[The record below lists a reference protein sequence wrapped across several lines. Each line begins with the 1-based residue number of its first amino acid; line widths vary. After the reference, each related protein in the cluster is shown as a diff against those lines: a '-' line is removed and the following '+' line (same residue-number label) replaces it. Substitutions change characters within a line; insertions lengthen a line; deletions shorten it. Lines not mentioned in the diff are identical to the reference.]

1 MFLSFWTE
9 DANDDDEDDDNK
21 FGEDLGC
28 CPVWEEEAGSM
39 RPPAA
44 ALANAGP
51 RPHTLLVSHFVELC
65 ETRIQNKNMG
75 KSVTEPLLYVL
86 VHCEIMRNTFCEEQ
100 NKLDPV
106 GSTVRYEMM
115 KLRTGSV

>member
-1 MFLSFWTE
+1 MLTFFWSE
-9 DANDDDEDDDNK
+9 EANDDNK

-51 RPHTLLVSHFVELC
+51 RPHTLLVSHFVEVRPELAHRYPIFLC
-65 ETRIQNKNMG
+65 
-75 KSVTEPLLYVL
+75 SWDV
-86 VHCEIMRNTFCEEQ
+86 EI
-100 NKLDPV
+100 
-106 GSTVRYEMM
+106 
-115 KLRTGSV
+115 